1 MTFDNQGLFK
11 ITVNNI
17 SRRNQM
23 YTSNQTL
30 FNRSPNQVW
39 IDDYEPCLLDGIHFL
54 FTRWLK
60 AHDDRTNKKYLKYK
74 HWIRHTMFVSNTGI
88 RIDAVQDKRIFNLEE
103 HENFMEDTLTRCR
116 SRLIL
121 DEMHPEGTLSIWHEQ
136 SWHLP
141 NGKSLSDLQPT
152 SKLNPLRTEDIA
164 QDIDGQL
171 HQRLRED

>member
-1 MTFDNQGLFK
+1 MLA
-11 ITVNNI
+11 
-17 SRRNQM
+17 R
-23 YTSNQTL
+23 
-30 FNRSPNQVW
+30 
-39 IDDYEPCLLDGIHFL
+39 
-54 FTRWLK
+54 
-60 AHDDRTNKKYLKYK
+60 
-74 HWIRHTMFVSNTGI
+74 NTGI
-88 RIDAVQDKRIFNLEE
+88 QIDAVQDKRIFNLED

-116 SRLIL
+116 SRLIP
-121 DEMHPEGTLSIWHEQ
+121 DEMRPEGTLSIWHEK